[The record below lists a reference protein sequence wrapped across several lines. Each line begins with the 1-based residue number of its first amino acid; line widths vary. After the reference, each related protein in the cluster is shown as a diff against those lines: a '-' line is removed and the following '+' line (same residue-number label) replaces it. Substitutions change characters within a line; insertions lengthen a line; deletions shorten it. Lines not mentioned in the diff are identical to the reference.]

1 MTSERSSGWFL
12 RLQGVLF
19 PGHPYKQRVVKCNI
33 LQINISC
40 LLDSTQVNL
49 MQLWK
54 KQNIKPWFKGY
65 YWFTS
70 TFWHWPSKGTST
82 VKWWLKERKRR
93 TTFLD
98 QRLVI
103 LVRVCMPFLYPFFY
117 IIWKCT
123 PKLKLFYHLEI
134 SFYTF
139 IQSFAKYLKHPTTT
153 KNSRK
158 Q

>member
-1 MTSERSSGWFL
+1 M
-12 RLQGVLF
+12 
-19 PGHPYKQRVVKCNI
+19 
-33 LQINISC
+33 
-40 LLDSTQVNL
+40 
-49 MQLWK
+49 
-54 KQNIKPWFKGY
+54 
-65 YWFTS
+65 
-70 TFWHWPSKGTST
+70 
-82 VKWWLKERKRR
+82 

-139 IQSFAKYLKHPTTT
+139 IQSFAKYFKHPTTKKKPRNDKLHKAIKPRLCEPT
-153 KNSRK
+153 KLAIDTRRWHCYVILPSDGLYIKCAYGSLLQLRNITP
-158 Q
+158 